1 VSRVPR
7 PFVVYGFASV
17 HDALFAESVL
27 KSAGLAATPV
37 PSPKEL
43 GDLCGIA
50 LRVAPD
56 DAAHAERLL
65 DSAGIPPKRRAE
77 MRDV

>member
-1 VSRVPR
+1 VSRAPR
-7 PFVVYGFASV
+7 PFAVYGFASV
-17 HDALFAESVL
+17 HDALLAESVL
-27 KSAGLAATPV
+27 TSAGVVVTPV

-50 LRVAPD
+50 LRVAPE
-56 DAAHAERLL
+56 DAVHAERLL
-65 DSAGIPPKRRAE
+65 ESAGMPPKRRAE

>member
-1 VSRVPR
+1 VSRTLR
-7 PFVVYGFASV
+7 SFAVYGFSSV
-17 HDALFAESVL
+17 HDALLAESVL
-27 KSAGLAATPV
+27 KSAGVAVTPV

-50 LRVAPD
+50 LRVAPR

-65 DSAGIPPKRRAE
+65 DSAGMPPKRRAE
-77 MRDV
+77 MKDV